1 MNKEKINLIYF
12 EEKIEHGNFGD
23 EISKFVVEK
32 LINKKKY
39 DLVFNQK
46 NINKNIIAVGSFLHS
61 AKNNYY
67 IYGTGLRTN
76 PPIEGPQSYT
86 HLNISACRGPKT
98 YDFLKNTKKQKCPDV
113 FGDPAL
119 LLKELYTPKKIEHLT
134 NKIGIVPHKSNYK
147 HYKNLNLPSNYHIIN
162 PRDLWSN
169 VVNQIYSCKT
179 IISSSLHGLII
190 SDTYSKPNIMLY
202 EIKLN
207 EGTFKFTD
215 YYESQKRPFIYIN
228 NINEYDEKLL
238 YCQGNKIDLKTL
250 KNAFPFK

>member
-32 LINKKKY
+32 LINKNKY

-147 HYKNLNLPSNYHIIN
+147 HYKNLNLLSNYHIIN

>member
-39 DLVFNQK
+39 ELVFNQK
-46 NINKNIIAVGSFLHS
+46 NIKKNLIAVGSFLHN
-61 AKNNYY
+61 AENNYY

-86 HLNISACRGPKT
+86 QLNISACRGPKT
-98 YDFLKNTKKQKCPDV
+98 YDFLKNTKKQKCPEV

-119 LLKELYTPKKIEHLT
+119 LLKELYIPKKINDLT
-134 NKIGIVPHKSNYK
+134 NKIGIVPHKSNYQF
-147 HYKNLNLPSNYHIIN
+147 YKNLNLPIKYYIIN

-169 VVNQIYSCKT
+169 VVNEIYSCKS

-190 SDTYSKPNIMLY
+190 SDAYFKPNIMLY
-202 EIKLN
+202 EIELN
-207 EGTFKFTD
+207 EGMFKFTD
-215 YYESQKRPFIYIN
+215 YFESQQRPFMYIN
-228 NINEYDEKLL
+228 NLDEYHEKLL
-238 YCQGNKIDLKTL
+238 YCLGNNINLDALK
-250 KNAFPFK
+250 KAFPFQ